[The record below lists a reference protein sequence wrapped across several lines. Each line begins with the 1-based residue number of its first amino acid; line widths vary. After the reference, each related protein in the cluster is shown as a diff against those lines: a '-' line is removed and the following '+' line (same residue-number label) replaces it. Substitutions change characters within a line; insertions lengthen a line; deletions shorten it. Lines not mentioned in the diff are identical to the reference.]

1 MKFRKSSIILFLI
14 FGSVTLSLFMFYFHH
29 TNVTVN
35 NNNSSADHLYDV
47 INTLERQH
55 EELHSVMSALAA
67 GAVSAE
73 DKGFKSE
80 IQDIIEN
87 HKEET
92 KKIVDGLALLTSNPT
107 IKPTI
112 INQHDTVRKNNDIK
126 DNVLIVGGT
135 DGSGT
140 RSVVQFLT
148 LLGVSMV
155 SEDPETYDI
164 HADLVGGWPPV
175 VSPVI
180 KYAKKLDYDL
190 NIDFPNDFKDTS
202 LNKINQIISQVK
214 IDSNKP
220 TSYKLA
226 VGGVLPKP
234 INIIANA
241 ISHGFKAP
249 VSMTLLPFWYHIIPN
264 LKFLHVVRDGR
275 DIAFSANQGPVE
287 KFYNDMY
294 NGKVNL
300 RNNEASSI
308 RAIRLWSDWNVQINN
323 WAKLHL
329 NKDKNTKSFDYLL
342 LHTEDIV
349 STNIDIK
356 YNALKDLAN
365 FVNSNA
371 DDKYICCLAR
381 KGSSFMGSHDRTPRK
396 KAKDSTVTSRYGK
409 WKNILNNN
417 DNLRNDIYA
426 AGQVGLSTF
435 GYEPIRN
442 IDLKHGLC
450 TLTENDCKEIN
461 QDNIKDQSK
470 LYGNDDTCTI
480 HIGVDYKG
488 GDITSFKMNND
499 KNECCKRCKNV
510 PGCKFFTI
518 DLNADIC
525 YLKSSQES
533 TQEDLFGRLISGDVV
548 A

>member
-1 MKFRKSSIILFLI
+1 
-14 FGSVTLSLFMFYFHH
+14 MFYIHH
-29 TNVTVN
+29 ANVAVN
-35 NNNSSADHLYDV
+35 NSGYADHLYDV

-67 GAVSAE
+67 GAVSTE

-87 HKEET
+87 QKEET
-92 KKIVDGLALLTSNPT
+92 KKIEDGLALLTSNPT
-107 IKPTI
+107 VKPTLI
-112 INQHDTVRKNNDIK
+112 GRNQLAKKSNDIK

-140 RSVVQFLT
+140 RSVVQILT
-148 LLGVSMV
+148 LLGVTMV

-175 VSPVI
+175 VSPII
-180 KYAKKLDYDL
+180 KHAKKLDYDL
-190 NIDFPNDFKDTS
+190 DIDFPNDFKDEP
-202 LNKINQIISQVK
+202 LNKIRKIISKVK
-214 IDSNKP
+214 IDSKKP

-234 INIIANA
+234 INIVANA

-249 VSMTLLPFWYHIIPN
+249 VAMTLIPFWYHIIPN

-275 DIAFSANQGPVE
+275 DIAFSANQGPVD
-287 KFYNDMY
+287 KFYNAMY
-294 NGKVNL
+294 SGKVNL
-300 RNNEASSI
+300 RSNEASSI
-308 RAIRLWSDWNVQINN
+308 KAIRLWSDWNVQINN
-323 WAKLHL
+323 WAKSHVSTD
-329 NKDKNTKSFDYLL
+329 KDAKSFDYLL

-349 STNIDIK
+349 STNVDVK
-356 YNALKDLAN
+356 FNAIKDLAN

-371 DDKYICCLAR
+371 DDRYICCLAR

-396 KAKDSTVTSRYGK
+396 KAKDNTVTSRYGK
-409 WKNILNNN
+409 WKNILYNN

-426 AGQVGLSTF
+426 AGQVGLSAF

-442 IDLKHGLC
+442 IDLKYGLC

-461 QDNIKDQSK
+461 QDNVQDQNK
-470 LYGNDDTCTI
+470 LYGNDDSCAI
-480 HIGVDYKG
+480 HIGLDYKG

-499 KNECCKRCKNV
+499 KNECCKRCRNV
-510 PGCKFFTI
+510 PGCNFFTI
-518 DLNADIC
+518 DLNANIC

-548 A
+548 R